1 MDEHLSVHKSN
12 CCRFCFLEKSISL
25 FDLATAWKT
34 SVIIRK
40 RLPEADRQFLTICIL
55 LANDPEQIVEIADAV
70 LEGLMSGPPLPL
82 FATPI
87 DDAKWWVSVANLDER
102 KAHLFAC
109 FHSLPDQLQH
119 DFHSYVSEHLS
130 K

>member
-1 MDEHLSVHKSN
+1 MDEHLSFRKSN
-12 CCRFCFLEKSISL
+12 CCRFCFLEKSITL

-40 RLPEADRQFLTICIL
+40 RMSEADRQFLTICIL
-55 LANDPEQIVEIADAV
+55 LANDPEQIVEITDTV
-70 LEGLMSGPPLPL
+70 LERLIAGPPPPL

-109 FHSLPDQLQH
+109 FHSLPVQLQH
-119 DFHSYVSEHLS
+119 DFHIYVSEYLS

>member
-1 MDEHLSVHKSN
+1 MDEHLSSRKSK
-12 CCRFCFLEKSISL
+12 CCRFCFLEKSITL
-25 FDLATAWKT
+25 FDLTTAWKT

-55 LANDPEQIVEIADAV
+55 LANDPEQIVEIADAA
-70 LEGLMSGPPLPL
+70 LAGLMTGPPLPL

-87 DDAKWWVSVANLDER
+87 ADAKWWVSVANLDER

-109 FHSLPDQLQH
+109 FHSLPDQLQR

>member
-1 MDEHLSVHKSN
+1 MDEYLSSRKSK
-12 CCRFCFLEKSISL
+12 CCRFCFLEKSITL

-55 LANDPEQIVEIADAV
+55 LANDPEQIVEIADAA
-70 LEGLMSGPPLPL
+70 LAGLMTGPPLPL
-82 FATPI
+82 FATPL

-109 FHSLPDQLQH
+109 FHSLPDQLQR
-119 DFHSYVSEHLS
+119 DFHSYISEHLY

>member
-1 MDEHLSVHKSN
+1 MS
-12 CCRFCFLEKSISL
+12 
-25 FDLATAWKT
+25 
-34 SVIIRK
+34 
-40 RLPEADRQFLTICIL
+40 EADRQFLTICIL
-55 LANDPEQIVEIADAV
+55 LANDPEQIVEITDTV
-70 LEGLMSGPPLPL
+70 LERLIAGPPPPL

-109 FHSLPDQLQH
+109 FHSLPVQLQH
-119 DFHSYVSEHLS
+119 DFHIYVSEYLS